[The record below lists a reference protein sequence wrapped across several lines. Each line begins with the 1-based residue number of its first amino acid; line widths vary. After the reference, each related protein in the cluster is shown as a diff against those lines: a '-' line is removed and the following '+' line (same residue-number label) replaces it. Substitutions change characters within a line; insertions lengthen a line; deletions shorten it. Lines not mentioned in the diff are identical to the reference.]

1 MSASRDV
8 PPSGDA
14 AADSATPADAI
25 GTNGPGVP
33 AAPAPR
39 VRRATV
45 NHRPLL
51 TRLLIFTAG
60 SFVFGFA
67 LAPLYDV
74 LCKVWDAGNRWYGT
88 QTAEAS
94 VVQRPVT
101 DRLVTIEFIANV
113 PNSGHWEFHPHVATM
128 QVHPGK
134 LYSTTYYAKNRSGE
148 AVVAQAVPSIAPS
161 SEARWFHKTECFCFT
176 PQNFAKDEG
185 REMPVRFIVD
195 PELPDDV
202 DRLTLSYSFFDTPQQ
217 AKR

>member
-1 MSASRDV
+1 VADGDR
-8 PPSGDA
+8 DA
-14 AADSATPADAI
+14 AAPKASRP
-25 GTNGPGVP
+25 
-33 AAPAPR
+33 
-39 VRRATV
+39 VRGHRALV
-45 NHRPLL
+45 L
-51 TRLLIFTAG
+51 RLVAFTAG
-60 SFVFGFA
+60 SFAFGFA

-101 DRLVTIEFIANV
+101 DRIVTIEFIANV
-113 PNSGHWEFHPHVATM
+113 PNSGHWDFRPTVATM
-128 QVHPGK
+128 QIHPGK
-134 LYSTTYYAKNRSGE
+134 LYSTTYYARNRSGQ

-161 SEARWFHKTECFCFT
+161 ADARYFHKTECFCFS

-202 DRLTLSYSFFDTPQQ
+202 DRLTLSYSFFDQPRAVAATA
-217 AKR
+217 AKTG